1 MLSRK
6 RSLALLALA
15 GFLLAIVIPPALA
28 LKARS
33 DAAVTLVDAQAQLD
47 RLLGAE
53 RRAAAKAN
61 GSGHPGEAPAEAFLD
76 AQTPGLATAQLEAH
90 VAKLAASLHA
100 SLASSSAQQP
110 DRSDGPDTIR
120 VQANIEL
127 DYDALPAL
135 LYKLESGEPYVFVE
149 SLTVRPANA
158 SSSHNAQNVP
168 MRVSFG
174 LKALWRA
181 ARS

>member
-15 GFLLAIVIPPALA
+15 GFLVAVTVPPALSIR
-28 LKARS
+28 ARFDVGETLA
-33 DAAVTLVDAQAQLD
+33 DAEAQLD

-53 RRAAAKAN
+53 RRAAVKAN
-61 GSGHPGEAPAEAFLD
+61 GPDGGGEAPADAFLD

-90 VAKLAASLHA
+90 LVKLAASVRA
-100 SLASSSAQQP
+100 SLVSSNAQQP
-110 DRSDGPDTIR
+110 DRADGPDTIR
-120 VQANIEL
+120 VQANVEL

-135 LYKLESGEPYVFVE
+135 LYRLEAGEPYVFVE
-149 SLTVRPANA
+149 SLVLRPINA
-158 SSSHNAQNVP
+158 SPSRNTQTTL
-168 MRVSFG
+168 MRVSLG

-181 ARS
+181 PRS